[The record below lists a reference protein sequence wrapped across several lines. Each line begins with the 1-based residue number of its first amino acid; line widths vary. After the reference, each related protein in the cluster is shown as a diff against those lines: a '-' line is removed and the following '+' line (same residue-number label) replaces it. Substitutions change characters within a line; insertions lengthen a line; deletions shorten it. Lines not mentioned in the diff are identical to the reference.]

1 LRQQKCFLYR
11 VAAFGVSLFEAT
23 VALQP
28 THFSYPTTDAPVDQN
43 RKNDRSLWLMWSKCF
58 RIEALI
64 VKSNKLFHVI
74 HVKKASMRPK
84 TVFGL
89 GSTPTHKTL

>member
-1 LRQQKCFLYR
+1 MLC
-11 VAAFGVSLFEAT
+11 VSLFEAT

-28 THFSYPTTDAPVDQN
+28 THFSYPNAPVDQN

-58 RIEALI
+58 RIEALVI
-64 VKSNKLFHVI
+64 KSNRLFHVI

-84 TVFGL
+84 NSFWVG
-89 GSTPTHKTL
+89 

>member
-1 LRQQKCFLYR
+1 MLC
-11 VAAFGVSLFEAT
+11 VSLFEAT

-74 HVKKASMRPK
+74 HVKKASMRPENSFW
-84 TVFGL
+84 VG
-89 GSTPTHKTL
+89 